1 MDLGRADAKNG
12 TMADTPFDDP
22 CALCGGAWRRHRRD
36 WLRRCGDCEALR
48 ADLPVTIGAGSVID
62 EEQRE
67 AGLDT
72 LRRVNNGRLLDH
84 LAALAGPAATLLD
97 VGCGPGFL
105 LRDAAQKGFSP
116 SGIEPDV
123 DVVAAAAAQG
133 APVRHGF
140 FPDALGPDERF
151 DIIVF
156 NDVLEHIADIPAALA
171 ASAAHLNEGG
181 LLCVNCPDQRGL
193 IYRVADLAD
202 RMGFS
207 GALKRL
213 WQVGL
218 PSPHLWYLTP
228 AALERAAQR
237 AGLRRVSAL
246 RMESVVVKGLWRRI
260 RYVKGQS
267 LALSLAAYAFAL
279 STLPLARL
287 LPADSSAVIF
297 RRA

>member
-12 TMADTPFDDP
+12 FMADTPFDDP
-22 CALCGGAWRRHRRD
+22 CALCGGGWLRHRRD
-36 WLRRCGDCEALR
+36 WLRRCGDCGALR
-48 ADLPVTIGAGSVID
+48 ADLPVTIGAGSAID
-62 EEQRE
+62 EAQRE
-67 AGLDT
+67 AGLDM
-72 LRRVNNGRLLDH
+72 LRRVNNGRLLDR
-84 LAALAGPAATLLD
+84 LADLASPAATLLD
-97 VGCGPGFL
+97 IGCGPGFL
-105 LRDAAQKGFSP
+105 LRDAAGKGFTP
-116 SGIEPDV
+116 SGIEPDA
-123 DVVAAAAAQG
+123 DVVAAASAQG

-140 FPDALGPDERF
+140 FPDALAKDERF

-171 ASAAHLNEGG
+171 ASVAHLNEGG
-181 LLCVNCPDQRGL
+181 LLCVNCPDRRGL

-202 RMGFS
+202 RFGFS

-228 AALERAAQR
+228 AALERAARQ

-246 RMESVVVKGLWRRI
+246 RMESVVIEGLWRRI

-287 LPADSSAVIF
+287 LPADSSAAVF